1 MKLSKKYLIPTVL
14 GFLGLSSPVSASTP
28 IGVYNYTPNNHGKS
42 VTTPVAWGASNNVV
56 FMGVGG
62 TYESPYTNKAD
73 GAAMFGYGLG
83 DPKKNVGVQV
93 AFISLD
99 LTEWEEYSS
108 AIHLSKNLGN
118 ADAIGVGVE
127 NIMLTDGGDSGVSYY
142 VVYSRASQDPSV
154 INPKTNKSKLH
165 YSVGV
170 GKGRFSDMSDADKDP
185 KRGNKGEHGTY
196 VFGNVSYEVFDAC
209 NIVTDWNGM
218 NLNAGLSKSFMLG
231 KLPFA
236 ATVGVADLTGYS
248 GDGARLVVAGGF
260 GFKL

>member
-14 GFLGLSSPVSASTP
+14 GFLGLSSPTFAATPTGVS
-28 IGVYNYTPNNHGKS
+28 NYTPNNHGKS

-56 FMGVGG
+56 FMGAGG
-62 TYESPYTNKAD
+62 TYHSPYSDKGD
-73 GAAMFGYGLG
+73 GAAVLGFGLG

-93 AFISLD
+93 TFMSLD
-99 LTEWEEYSS
+99 ISHWGEYSS
-108 AIHLSKNLGN
+108 AIHLSRDLGN

-127 NIMLTDGGDSGVSYY
+127 NIMLTDGGDSGQSYY

-170 GKGRFSDMSDADKDP
+170 GKGRFSDMSPKDKEH
-185 KRGNKGEHGTY
+185 GKGEHGTY
-196 VFGNVSYEVFDAC
+196 AFGNVSYEVYDTC
-209 NIVTDWNGM
+209 NVITDWNGM
-218 NLNAGLSKSFMLG
+218 NLNAGLSKSFMIE
-231 KLPFA
+231 KIPFA
-236 ATVGVADLTGYS
+236 VTVGVADLTGYS

>member
-1 MKLSKKYLIPTVL
+1 MKLSKKYLIPAAL
-14 GFLGLSSPVSASTP
+14 GFLGLSSPVSAATP
-28 IGVYNYTPNNHGKS
+28 TGIYNYTPNNHGKS

-62 TYESPYTNKAD
+62 TYQSPYSDNAD
-73 GAAMFGYGLG
+73 GAAALGFGLG

-93 AFISLD
+93 TFINLD
-99 LTEWEEYSS
+99 LTEWGEYSS
-108 AIHLSKNLGN
+108 AIHLSRDLGN

-127 NIMLTDGGDSGVSYY
+127 NIMLTDGGDSDRSYY

-165 YSVGV
+165 YSVGL
-170 GKGRFSDMSDADKDP
+170 GKGRFSDMSPMDTAD
-185 KRGNKGEHGTY
+185 GKGEHGTY
-196 VFGNVSYEVFDAC
+196 VFGNVSYEVYDTC
-209 NIVTDWNGM
+209 NVITDWNGM
-218 NLNAGLSKSFMLG
+218 NLNAGVSKSFMVE
-231 KLPFA
+231 KIPFA
-236 ATVGVADLTGYS
+236 VTVGVADLTGYS